1 MSSRSQEAVTDA
13 SEMVTIDRR
22 AVLETGTQVV
32 DSIVYDTAPEAIRE
46 TMDALKAAWQTMV
59 HGNALNLVEVLEMGQ
74 EVLNL
79 ADRSQIQME
88 GLARETL
95 KNGMDQFEA
104 MIRQGTFSVEVVEN
118 IAGKA
123 IDANSDISRNALELV
138 ADVKTG
144 DYADNLKTMTFAVMA
159 FALLAMWMQKD

>member
-13 SEMVTIDRR
+13 SEMTTIDRR

-46 TMDALKAAWQTMV
+46 TMDALKASWQTMV
-59 HGNALNLVEVLEMGQ
+59 QGNALNLVEVLDMGQ
-74 EVLNL
+74 EVLSL
-79 ADRSQIQME
+79 ADRSQVKMD
-88 GLARETL
+88 GLARDTL
-95 KNGMDQFEA
+95 KNGLDQFEL
-104 MIRQGTFSVEVVEN
+104 MIRQGNLSVELVEN

-123 IDANSDISRNALELV
+123 IDANTDLSRDALELV

-144 DYADNLKTMTFAVMA
+144 DYADNLKTMTFAVMG